1 MVDVGG
7 IRNVLVFDTE
17 TTGRANFGL
26 PGSHPSQPLPVQ
38 LGVLMYHVPEGTPF
52 TFEDAREVHRVNLI
66 IDQPKE
72 IAEGAQAV
80 HGISAELAQQVGVSL
95 ETAMFVFDDMA
106 SKADLLVCH
115 NFKFDIRV
123 MEQTYV
129 QCGHHAAL
137 WQTIASKSSFCT
149 MQAATPVLKLPKA
162 SGHKGNKWPKLEEC
176 IDVFFGEKID
186 GAHDAL
192 VDVEATARVFF
203 HIIKLLTEES

>member
-7 IRNVLVFDTE
+7 IENVLVFDTE

-38 LGVLMYHVPEGTPF
+38 LGALMYHVPEGTPF
-52 TFEDAREVHRVNLI
+52 TFEDAKEVHRVNLI

-72 IAEGAQAV
+72 IAEGAQNV
-80 HGISAELAQQVGVSL
+80 HGISPELATAVGISL
-95 ETAMFVFDDMA
+95 ETAMFTFDDMA
-106 SKADLLVCH
+106 AKADLLVCH

-123 MEQTYV
+123 MEQAYV
-129 QCGHHAAL
+129 VCGHHVGL
-137 WQTIASKSSFCT
+137 WGTVANKRSFCT
-149 MQAATPVLKLPKA
+149 MQAATPILKLPKDN
-162 SGHKGNKWPKLEEC
+162 GHKGNKWPKLEEC
-176 IDVFFGEKID
+176 TQVFFGEDIA

-203 HIIKLLTEES
+203 HIINLLTNGG